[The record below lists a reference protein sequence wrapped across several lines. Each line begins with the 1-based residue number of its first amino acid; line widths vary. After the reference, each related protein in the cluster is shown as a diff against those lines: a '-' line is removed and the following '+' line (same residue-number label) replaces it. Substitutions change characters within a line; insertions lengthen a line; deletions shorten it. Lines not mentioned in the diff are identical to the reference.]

1 MGAEFTYS
9 VTDGFGKPVG
19 GSGLFEDEKAALAGG
34 SHYLQKI
41 SQFIDKLLRLL
52 PAEAGVGD

>member
-1 MGAEFTYS
+1 MWVQSLHNS
-9 VTDGFGKPVG
+9 VTDSFGNPVG

-41 SQFIDKLLRLL
+41 SQFKDKLL
-52 PAEAGVGD
+52 